1 LVQKVTEP
9 LGGNGQS
16 NAFPW
21 PENAAFQDS
30 KSLQVPA
37 RAKACH
43 SPKESQLLSALHRG
57 NAWQSTQYQV
67 KHAIGFSKVSRK
79 LCNKVSKVNSQTP
92 AAADVIE
99 ATGPF

>member
-1 LVQKVTEP
+1 M
-9 LGGNGQS
+9 GGNGQS
-16 NAFPW
+16 HAFPW

-30 KSLQVPA
+30 KSLQAPA

-43 SPKESQLLSALHRG
+43 APNESLLLSALNRG

-67 KHAIGFSKVSRK
+67 KHAIGFSEVSSKV
-79 LCNKVSKVNSQTP
+79 CNKVSKVNSQTP

-99 ATGPF
+99 ATAPF